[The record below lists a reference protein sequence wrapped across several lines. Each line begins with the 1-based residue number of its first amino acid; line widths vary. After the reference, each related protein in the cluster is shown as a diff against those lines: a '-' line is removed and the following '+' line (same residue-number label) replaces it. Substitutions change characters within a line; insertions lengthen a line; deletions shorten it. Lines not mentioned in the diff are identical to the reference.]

1 MKVLIVGCGNIGA
14 VAAEDLAKSMPS
26 AEIVLADKDE
36 GKAKIVAQK
45 IRRENVSCMQ
55 LDVSN
60 KGKLVRSLKGFD
72 LALGFLPGNLGY
84 GLVEAC
90 IKAGKNLV
98 DVSYMPQNPLML
110 DDMAVK
116 ADVTVIPEC
125 GLAPGISNILV
136 GHAARKLNRV
146 QKIHIL
152 VGGIPE
158 KPVSPLGYVVTWS
171 PENLIDEYKRKAR
184 IVVDGKI
191 VDVEALSGIEEV
203 DFPGLGTL
211 EAFYTDGLRTL
222 LSTFSDVDEM
232 WEKTLRYKG
241 HAEKALLLRAL
252 GFFED
257 EELDVDGVKVSP
269 KRFTARLFQK
279 RLCMPEVKDIVA
291 LKAEVLGLKAGRK
304 FWYIY
309 RLLDFYD
316 VKSGT
321 TAMARTT
328 AYPASIVG
336 QMLLKEAIKAKGVVP
351 PEKLGMDDKFFSTF
365 LNELERRGVKIVEE
379 TVTV

>member
-1 MKVLIVGCGNIGA
+1 MLIVGCGNIGA
-14 VAAEDLAKSMPS
+14 VAAEDFAKSVPT
-26 AEIVLADKDE
+26 AKVVLADKDE
-36 GKAKIVAQK
+36 GKAKSVAK
-45 IRRENVSCMQ
+45 KLRGENVSYMQ

-60 KGKLVRSLKGFD
+60 KDKLVRLLEGFD
-72 LALGFLPGNLGY
+72 IILGFLPGNLGY
-84 GLVEAC
+84 NLVEAC
-90 IKAGKNLV
+90 IKARKNLV

-110 DDMAVK
+110 NDAAVK

-125 GLAPGISNILV
+125 GLAPGIGNILV
-136 GHAARKLNRV
+136 GHAAKKLDKV

-158 KPVSPLGYVVTWS
+158 KPVPPLGYAVTWS

-191 VDVEALSGIEEV
+191 VEVEALSGIEEV
-203 DFPGLGTL
+203 DFPGLGRL

-222 LSTFSDVDEM
+222 LSTFSDVEEM

-241 HAEKALLLRAL
+241 HAEKVRLLKYL

-257 EELDVDGVKVSP
+257 EELDIDGVKISP

-279 RLCMPEVKDIVA
+279 RLCMPEVKDVVA
-291 LKAEVLGLKAGRK
+291 LKVEVFGLKAGRK
-304 FWYIY
+304 VGYAY
-309 RLLDFYD
+309 HLLDFYD
-316 VKSGT
+316 AKSGT

-328 AYPASIVG
+328 AYPASIVA
-336 QMLLKEAIKAKGVVP
+336 QMLIKGTVKAKGVVP
-351 PEKLGMDDKFFSTF
+351 PEKLGVDNEFFRNF
-365 LNELERRGVKIVEE
+365 LGELKQREVKIIAEE
-379 TVTV
+379 VTV